1 MHSCTFIFY
10 MPKGSRDLSS
20 SLLWHFKINF
30 IRFSPPFIWMKKGA
44 LLGPLFSQNI
54 LYLYNNNYVNYFR
67 FHLREKNYTKGKQI
81 EQLFFLVKKKFIYSF
96 AHLLLDVFF
105 LYSLSSIFHDCHRAF
120 IPLFHFY
127 FVSFYNLFMNNS
139 IVHGDCSVKIFPAAP
154 AITHKKLCQKFSNL
168 FF

>member
-81 EQLFFLVKKKFIYSF
+81 EQLFFLVKKKSYILLPICCWMFFFVFAIIHFSWLPSCIHTVISF
-96 AHLLLDVFF
+96 LFRLF
-105 LYSLSSIFHDCHRAF
+105 L
-120 IPLFHFY
+120 
-127 FVSFYNLFMNNS
+127 
-139 IVHGDCSVKIFPAAP
+139 
-154 AITHKKLCQKFSNL
+154 
-168 FF
+168 